1 MSSPMALPSSPEL
14 VKAKLLYDFDVL
26 VGVTAALLIVSTV
39 SVGLRSY
46 VRGFITKTFG
56 WDDAT
61 MVGAY
66 VSNWTCQSPIALTDL
81 S

>member
-1 MSSPMALPSSPEL
+1 MALPASPEL

-56 WDDAT
+56 WDDGT
-61 MVGAY
+61 MVAAW
-66 VSNWTCQSPIALTDL
+66 VSR
-81 S
+81 